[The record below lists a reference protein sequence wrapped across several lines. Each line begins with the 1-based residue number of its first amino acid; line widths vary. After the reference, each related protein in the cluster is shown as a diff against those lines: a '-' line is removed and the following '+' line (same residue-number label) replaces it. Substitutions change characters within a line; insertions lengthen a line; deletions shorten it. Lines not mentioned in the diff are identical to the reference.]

1 MELTPEAR
9 IKRSAYQREW
19 RKKNPDK
26 VIKYQAAYWEKR
38 VLKDPPQQKTLSP
51 RDSDRLA

>member
-9 IKRSAYQREW
+9 IKRNAYQREW
-19 RKKNPDK
+19 RKKNRDK

-38 VLKDPPQQKTLSP
+38 VLKDSPQQKSVKTTG
-51 RDSDRLA
+51 